1 MNEDTIKNVILTE
14 RIKLAFLESQFQF
27 LSEKR
32 SRLEWQEARPK
43 TTVGLKIRE
52 ALYTNCRVWTG
63 RRNDRKTE
71 MRTKR
76 ERRKE
81 RKPVRRKEEADA
93 KVVRNDEPLGVL
105 FLRLLLRAILCLSVS
120 SSLVSFP
127 PTAEVRSF
135 VGSSSS
141 SAAFSGSAT
150 IVPRHGGNIRKN

>member
-1 MNEDTIKNVILTE
+1 
-14 RIKLAFLESQFQF
+14 
-27 LSEKR
+27 
-32 SRLEWQEARPK
+32 
-43 TTVGLKIRE
+43 
-52 ALYTNCRVWTG
+52 
-63 RRNDRKTE
+63 

-81 RKPVRRKEEADA
+81 RKTIRRKEEADA

-135 VGSSSS
+135 VRSFVGSSVRSSSS